1 MSERTEIEGY
11 DATPPRFSERG
22 AGAQPSA
29 AVDMVATSGSAG
41 ANNSGEGVVAVTG
54 LTKRY
59 GRRTV
64 VDHVDMHL
72 AAGSVTG
79 LIGPNGAGKTT
90 IMSMLLGLVRPSS
103 GHGTV
108 LGQDLSR
115 PADYLSHV
123 GALIEG
129 PAFFGNL
136 SGRGNLDYL
145 ARLGGHDR
153 GAIAEVL
160 KLVGLHGREGDS
172 YSSYSL
178 GMKQRLGIAAS
189 LLGNPALVIL
199 DEPTNGVD
207 PAGMRDIR
215 AMVRRIAAD
224 GRTVLISSH
233 LLAELEHVCDR
244 VIVLDQGGLRYSGPL
259 QELPSSR
266 ADVIVL
272 RGLEQSDDEAL
283 HRMLTARG
291 LTVERRSNGYAVD
304 VADVDPLQLAGELS
318 RGAVEHG
325 VRLVELHHQ
334 KQSLEDRVLDLV
346 GTGSRS

>member
-1 MSERTEIEGY
+1 MSEQTVSQEIQRSGPGPGGGAE
-11 DATPPRFSERG
+11 ATRP
-22 AGAQPSA
+22 
-29 AVDMVATSGSAG
+29 D
-41 ANNSGEGVVAVTG
+41 VVSVVG

-64 VDHVDMHL
+64 VDGVELHL
-72 AAGSVTG
+72 TAGSITG

-90 IMSMLLGLVRPSS
+90 IMSMLLGLVRPDS
-103 GHGTV
+103 GRGTV
-108 LGQDLSR
+108 LGNDLTR
-115 PADYLSHV
+115 PADYLSRV

-136 SGRGNLDYL
+136 SGRDNLRYF
-145 ARLGGHDR
+145 ARLGGHDPA
-153 GAIAEVL
+153 GIPEVL
-160 KLVGLHGREGDS
+160 SLVGLQGREGDS

-178 GMKQRLGIAAS
+178 GMKQRLGIGAS
-189 LLGNPALVIL
+189 LLGDPDLVIL

-259 QELPSSR
+259 HELPSSR
-266 ADVIVL
+266 AEVILL
-272 RGLEQSDDEAL
+272 RGRSGADDAAL
-283 HRMLTARG
+283 HRLLTAQGRS
-291 LTVERRSNGYAVD
+291 LERRADGFAVEVGD
-304 VADVDPLQLAGELS
+304 DEPARLAGELA
-318 RGAVEHG
+318 RHVIAHG
-325 VRLVELHHQ
+325 VDLVELHHQ

>member
-1 MSERTEIEGY
+1 MNTQTEL
-11 DATPPRFSERG
+11 
-22 AGAQPSA
+22 QPASA
-29 AVDMVATSGSAG
+29 SRSRSFEDGFEVI
-41 ANNSGEGVVAVTG
+41 AVTG
-54 LTKRY
+54 LTKQY

-64 VDHVDMHL
+64 VDHVDLHL
-72 AAGSVTG
+72 AAGSITG

-108 LGQDLSR
+108 LGHDLSK
-115 PADYLSHV
+115 PGDYLSQV

-129 PAFFGNL
+129 PAFFGNM
-136 SGRGNLDYL
+136 SGRDNLDYL

-153 GAIAEVL
+153 GVVPKVL
-160 KLVGLHGREGDS
+160 ELVGLQGREGDS

-189 LLGNPALVIL
+189 LLGDPALVIL

-233 LLAELEHVCDR
+233 LLAELEHICDR

-259 QELPSSR
+259 HELPSSR
-266 ADVIVL
+266 AEVIVL

-291 LTVERRSNGYAVD
+291 LTVERGSTGYAVE
-304 VADVDPLQLAGELS
+304 VGGGDPLQLAGELGRS
-318 RGAVEHG
+318 AVEHG

>member
-1 MSERTEIEGY
+1 MSTHNEIE
-11 DATPPRFSERG
+11 
-22 AGAQPSA
+22 
-29 AVDMVATSGSAG
+29 
-41 ANNSGEGVVAVTG
+41 VVAVTG
-54 LTKRY
+54 LSKRY

-64 VDHVDMHL
+64 VDNVDLHL
-72 AAGSVTG
+72 TAGSITG

-90 IMSMLLGLVRPSS
+90 IMSMLLGLVRPSA

-115 PADYLSHV
+115 PADFLPQV

-136 SGRGNLDYL
+136 SGRGNLEYF
-145 ARLGGHDR
+145 ARLGGHDLS
-153 GAIAEVL
+153 GIPEVL
-160 KLVGLHGREGDS
+160 ELVGLRGREGDS
-172 YSSYSL
+172 FSSYSL
-178 GMKQRLGIAAS
+178 GMKQRLGIGAA
-189 LLGNPALVIL
+189 LLSDPQLVIL

-233 LLAELEHVCDR
+233 LLAELEHICDR

-259 QELPSSR
+259 AELPASR
-266 ADVIVL
+266 AEVIVL
-272 RGLEQSDDEAL
+272 RGGDHTEDDEL
-283 HRMLTARG
+283 HRMLSAQG
-291 LTVERRSNGYAVD
+291 CTVERRADGFAVD
-304 VADVDPLQLAGELS
+304 VGSDEPAQLAAKLNRNAAEQGI
-318 RGAVEHG
+318 H
-325 VRLVELHHQ
+325 LVELHHQ

>member
-1 MSERTEIEGY
+1 MSE
-11 DATPPRFSERG
+11 
-22 AGAQPSA
+22 Q
-29 AVDMVATSGSAG
+29 AVFEKIQDSRPGPGRPGTDGL
-41 ANNSGEGVVAVTG
+41 EVVAVTG

-64 VDHVDMHL
+64 VDGVDLHL
-72 AAGSVTG
+72 AAGSITG

-90 IMSMLLGLVRPSS
+90 IMSMLLGLVRPTA
-103 GHGTV
+103 GRGTV
-108 LGQDLSR
+108 LGHDLTR
-115 PADYLSHV
+115 PADYLSRV

-136 SGRGNLDYL
+136 SGRANLQYF
-145 ARLGGHDR
+145 ARLGGHDLA
-153 GAIAEVL
+153 GIPEVL
-160 KLVGLHGREGDS
+160 DLVGLQGREGDS

-178 GMKQRLGIAAS
+178 GMKQRLGIGVA
-189 LLGNPALVIL
+189 LLGDPDLVIL

-259 QELPSSR
+259 HELPSSR
-266 ADVIVL
+266 AEVILL
-272 RGLEQSDDEAL
+272 RGLSPEDDSAL
-283 HRMLTARG
+283 HRLLTAQGR
-291 LTVERRSNGYAVD
+291 TVERRADGFAVD
-304 VADVDPLQLAGELS
+304 VGDDEPERLAGELS
-318 RGAVEHG
+318 RHAIGQGVE
-325 VRLVELHHQ
+325 LVELHHQ

>member
-1 MSERTEIEGY
+1 MRNDNEIE
-11 DATPPRFSERG
+11 
-22 AGAQPSA
+22 
-29 AVDMVATSGSAG
+29 
-41 ANNSGEGVVAVTG
+41 VVAVTG

-64 VDHVDMHL
+64 VDQVDLRL
-72 AAGSVTG
+72 ATGSITG

-103 GHGTV
+103 GRGTV
-108 LGQDLSR
+108 LGHDLSR
-115 PADYLSHV
+115 PADYLAHV

-136 SGRGNLDYL
+136 SGRDNLHYF
-145 ARLGGHDR
+145 ARLGGHDV
-153 GAIAEVL
+153 GIVPEVL
-160 KLVGLHGREGDS
+160 DVVGLQGREGDS

-178 GMKQRLGIAAS
+178 GMKQRLGIGAA
-189 LLGNPALVIL
+189 LLGDPELVIL

-259 QELPSSR
+259 HELPSSR
-266 ADVIVL
+266 
-272 RGLEQSDDEAL
+272 
-283 HRMLTARG
+283 
-291 LTVERRSNGYAVD
+291 
-304 VADVDPLQLAGELS
+304 
-318 RGAVEHG
+318 
-325 VRLVELHHQ
+325 
-334 KQSLEDRVLDLV
+334 
-346 GTGSRS
+346 